1 MMNNYY
7 KLNVINVVKF
17 EISNINILIL
27 QASKTFIAL
36 NSFSTPLI
44 KSFHSLEKY
53 CIFKMMFNK
62 ILNIINSTNL
72 NQVNQE
78 ISELEETFK
87 WMIIS
92 KIQNEIM
99 LLNSL
104 NEDKKNEKL
113 AFEQLLYK
121 LTKI

>member
-1 MMNNYY
+1 MINNY

-17 EISNINILIL
+17 EILNINILIL

-36 NSFSTPLI
+36 NSFSIPLI
-44 KSFHSLEKY
+44 ESFHILEKY

-62 ILNIINSTNL
+62 VLNIINSTNL
-72 NQVNQE
+72 NQE

-99 LLNSL
+99 VLNSL